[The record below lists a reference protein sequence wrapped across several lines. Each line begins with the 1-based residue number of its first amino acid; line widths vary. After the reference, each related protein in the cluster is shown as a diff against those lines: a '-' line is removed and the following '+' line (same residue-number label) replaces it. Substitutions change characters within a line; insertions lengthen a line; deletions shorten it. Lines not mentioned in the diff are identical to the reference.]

1 MKMKRNIYLRLYDLE
16 KSKEFIKHFD
26 TEFEKEKFKRK
37 LKFSRRV
44 MIVEENDTEAY
55 R

>member
-1 MKMKRNIYLRLYDLE
+1 MEKGKIYLVLFDIE
-16 KSKEFIKHFD
+16 KLKEWTKYFR

-37 LKFSRRV
+37 LKHSHRV
-44 MIVEENDTEAY
+44 IILEESCTEAY

>member
-1 MKMKRNIYLRLYDLE
+1 MEKGKIYLVLFDIIKL
-16 KSKEFIKHFD
+16 KEWTKYFS

-37 LKFSRRV
+37 LKYSHRV
-44 MIVEENDTEAY
+44 IILEENDTEAY